1 MAGPW
6 EKFQGVTPAPTTPP
20 DSAPRGPWEKFQQ
33 QAAPAPQT
41 PRDKA
46 RAYLDAHP
54 EAQPG
59 TLSSLAN
66 KVGQGVTFGFADE
79 AAAGLRAGYD
89 MLKHGG
95 SFKDNYDLEHA
106 MQQEL
111 LDRAG
116 KNTGAAGIAAEVIG
130 GLGSG
135 LGAAKSGLTLMKA
148 GQGLLPTIGRGAAEG
163 AIYGGL
169 TGAGTADQ
177 GNRLEGAATGAGL
190 GAVGGAVA
198 PAVVELGSRAGS
210 GALSGYRAWRDPRG
224 FANEQLAKTVERSG
238 KTAADLQ
245 NELLQARQAGQ
256 GNYVLADALGDSG
269 QKQLAG
275 AVKLPGSA
283 KQAAIDELA
292 ARNSGM
298 GRQVGGF
305 VDEAFNTHGNTAQEY
320 IDLMEAAR
328 SRAGDVRYDAA
339 RSSAGPVDLNRT
351 LSTLEDIRDPAG
363 VLNNPTAGQSVAP
376 GGVER
381 AAQLI
386 GREGV
391 GPTDAADFNVLLDTK
406 RQIGDIASE
415 AQRAGRNYEAGQVGR
430 VQRELDAALSNASP
444 GYRRANDTFS
454 RMSRPI
460 EAVEEGQRAAVRG
473 RSADTINTFNQMGR
487 PAQQGFRVVYADKL
501 QEALGGP
508 TVGRKL
514 NDMLVGDAADE
525 IAALAT
531 PGKADLLN
539 EQLQRAKTMV
549 GTGNQALGGSP
560 TAELLGQQSDLETTL
575 PIMSQIAQGNLLGAA
590 KQAMSALGSG
600 AIGNQE
606 AVRNNLIPMLMS
618 KAGGLDLDSLM
629 QAVQASQRARQT
641 FSNDVGRG
649 AVTGILPAIMSELGG
664 RQAPTQV
671 NVTPDS
677 HEAFVNRSRL
687 YGGR

>member
-1 MAGPW
+1 MSQLPPGF
-6 EKFQGVTPAPTTPP
+6 KVVTPQSSTGGSSSLPSGFNVVTGSTL
-20 DSAPRGPWEKFQQ
+20 
-33 QAAPAPQT
+33 APQT
-41 PRDKA
+41 PREKA
-46 RAYLDAHP
+46 KAYLDAHP
-54 EAQPG
+54 DAQPG

-66 KVGQGVTFGFADE
+66 KVGQGFTFGFADE
-79 AAAGLRAGYD
+79 AAAGLSAIKD
-89 MLKHGG
+89 TIKHGG
-95 SFKDNYDLEHA
+95 SLRDNYDLEHA

-116 KNTGAAGIAAEVIG
+116 KKTGAAGIAAEVVG
-130 GLGSG
+130 GIGSG
-135 LGAAKSGLTLMKA
+135 LGAAKNGVTLLKA
-148 GQGLLPTIGRGAAEG
+148 GQGLLPTVGRGAAEG

-177 GNRLEGAATGAGL
+177 GNRLEGAAKGAGL

-198 PAVVELGSRAGS
+198 PAVVELGSRVGS

-224 FANEQLAKTVERSG
+224 FAQEQLAKTVERSG
-238 KTAADLQ
+238 RTAADLQ

-283 KQAAIDELA
+283 KQTAIDELA

-339 RSSAGPVDLNRT
+339 RASAGPVDLNRT

-363 VLNNPTAGQSVAP
+363 VLSNPTAGQSVAP

-391 GPTDAADFNVLLDTK
+391 GPTDAADFSVLLDTK
-406 RQIGDIASE
+406 RQIGDISSE
-415 AQRAGRNYEAGQVGR
+415 AQRAGRNYEASQVGR
-430 VQRELDAALSNASP
+430 INSALDSALSDASP

-473 RSADTINTFNQMGR
+473 RSADTINTFNQMER
-487 PAQQGFRVVYADKL
+487 PGQQGFRVGYADKL
-501 QEALGGP
+501 NEALGGS

-525 IAALAT
+525 IAAIAT

-539 EQLQRAKTMV
+539 EQLQRARTMV

-560 TAELLGQQSDLETTL
+560 TAELLGQQADLGATL
-575 PIMSQIAQGNLLGAA
+575 PIMSQIAQGNILSAA
-590 KQAMSALGSG
+590 KQALSTLGQG
-600 AIGNQE
+600 AIGEQE

-618 KAGGLDLDSLM
+618 KAGGLDLNSLM

-641 FSNDVGRG
+641 FSNDLGRG

-664 RQAPTQV
+664 RQPPSSV

-677 HEAFVNRSRL
+677 QEAFVNRTRL